1 MDPDAGRD
9 FLRRHHR
16 AVLVTVRSDGR
27 PQASPVVAG
36 LDADGRAVVSTREAA
51 MKTAHVR
58 ARPWAALCLITDEF
72 FGPWVQIE
80 GRADILTLPAA
91 MDGLVQLYRQVSGEH
106 EDWDEYRSA
115 MEAQSRVLLRVSLDR
130 VGPDRSG

>member
-9 FLRRHHR
+9 FLRQHHR
-16 AVLVTVRSDGR
+16 AVLITIRSNGR

-36 LDADGRAVVSTREAA
+36 LDDGGRAVVSTRETA

-58 ARPWAALCLITDEF
+58 ARPWAALCAMHDEF
-72 FGPWVQIE
+72 FGGWVQVE
-80 GRADILTLPAA
+80 GAADVLPLPAA
-91 MDGLVQLYRQVSGEH
+91 MAGLVALYRQVAGEH
-106 EDWDEYRSA
+106 EDWEDFRSA
-115 MEAQSRVLLRVSLDR
+115 MQRERRVLLRVSLDR